1 MIAVNIVNVSLN
13 LAARQILSGLS
24 LEIHDDRV
32 IGLIGPNGA
41 GKSSLL
47 KLIAGEFTPDAGTL
61 TRAKGITVGYLAQ
74 EPILDPDKTALEEA
88 LSAVPE
94 LAQIE
99 ADLARIE
106 VRLSDPAVYGD
117 EKKLARTLDQQ
128 AQLHGRFDA
137 LGGPTFHRRVR
148 DTLLGLGFDES
159 DLHLRVAA
167 LSGGQKK
174 LAGLTRLLMA
184 QPRLLLLDE
193 PDNHLDL
200 AGKAFLEKFIQK
212 YGGAVVIVSHD
223 RYLLDR
229 IVDEIADLE
238 DGRIEVYPGSYSEF
252 AFEKETRLA
261 RQQQLYQVQQREISR
276 LEAAAKR
283 LLVWGR
289 TYDNE
294 KLVKRGK
301 NILTRIE
308 KMDKIDRPMLNRKR
322 IGLALEG
329 WRGSNKVLEITGL
342 SKSFNAVSQAQ
353 TVAIL
358 RDVNLLIRH
367 GERVAL
373 VGPNGAGKS
382 LLMRMILGQEMPD
395 AGEIVI
401 GPSVE
406 IGHYAQ
412 HHETLD
418 FSQTLIDTVRRAKPM
433 SENAAVAFLLKF
445 LYSYRQIRQR
455 VGDLSGGERSR
466 LQLALLMLGGA
477 NFLLLDEPTNNL
489 DIASA
494 EVLEAA
500 LDDFEG
506 TVLTIS
512 HDRYFVDRI
521 AGRVVELKD
530 GVITEPL
537 GSYGEYL
544 MALGS

>member
-1 MIAVNIVNVSLN
+1 MIAINVVHISLN
-13 LAARQILSGLS
+13 LAGRQILSDLS
-24 LEIHDDRV
+24 LEIHAERV
-32 IGLIGPNGA
+32 IGLVGPNGA

-47 KLIAGEFTPDAGTL
+47 KLIAGEHTLDAGTL

-74 EPILDPDKTALEEA
+74 EPILDPDRTALEEA

-99 ADLARIE
+99 AELARIE
-106 VRLSDPAVYGD
+106 LSLSDPAVYGD
-117 EKKLARTLDQQ
+117 EKRLVRALDQQ
-128 AQLHGRFDA
+128 ARLHARFDA
-137 LGGPTFHRRVR
+137 LEGATFHQRVR
-148 DTLLGLGFDES
+148 ETLIGLGFDES
-159 DLHLRVAA
+159 DLHVRVAA

-174 LAGLTRLLMA
+174 LVGLTRLLMA
-184 QPRLLLLDE
+184 QPGVLLLDE

-200 AGKAFLEKFIQK
+200 AGKAFLERFIQQVK
-212 YGGAVVIVSHD
+212 SAVVIVSHD

-238 DGRIEVYPGSYSEF
+238 DGHIVVYPGSYSEF
-252 AFEKETRLA
+252 AYEKETRLA
-261 RQQQLYQVQQREISR
+261 RQQQLYQVQQREIRR

-283 LLVWGR
+283 LLIWGR

-294 KLVKRGK
+294 KLIKRGK

-308 KMDKIDRPMLNRKR
+308 KMDKIDRPLLNRKR
-322 IGLALEG
+322 IGLALDG
-329 WRGSNKVLEITGL
+329 WRGSNKVLEITRL
-342 SKSFNAVSQAQ
+342 AKSFEAGSNGPAI
-353 TVAIL
+353 TIL

-382 LLMRMILGQEMPD
+382 LLMRTLLGQETPD
-395 AGEIVI
+395 AGEIVV

-418 FSQTLIDTVRRAKPM
+418 FSQSLIDTVRRARPM
-433 SENAAVAFLLKF
+433 SESDAVAFLLKF
-445 LYSYRQIRQR
+445 LYSYRQMRQQ

-466 LQLALLMLGGA
+466 LQLALLMLGSA

-494 EVLEAA
+494 EALEAA

-506 TVLTIS
+506 TLLTIS
-512 HDRYFVDRI
+512 HDRYFVDRV
-521 AGRVVELKD
+521 AGRIVELSE
-530 GVITEPL
+530 GVIVEHP
-537 GSYGEYL
+537 GSYSEYL
-544 MALGS
+544 AAMA

>member
-1 MIAVNIVNVSLN
+1 MLALNIVNISLH
-13 LAARQILSGLS
+13 LAARPILSGLS
-24 LEIHDDRV
+24 LEIHNDRV
-32 IGLIGPNGA
+32 VGLVGPNGA

-47 KLIAGEFTPDAGTL
+47 KVIAGEHKPDAGTV
-61 TRAKGITVGYLAQ
+61 TRAKGLTVGYLAQ
-74 EPILDPDKTALEEA
+74 EPVLDPDKTALEEA

-106 VRLSDPAVYGD
+106 ARLSNPAVYGD
-117 EKKLARTLDQQ
+117 EKKLARALDRQ
-128 AQLHGRFDA
+128 AQLHERFEA
-137 LGGPTFHRRVR
+137 LGGPTFDQRVR
-148 DTLLGLGFDES
+148 DTLAGLGFERA
-159 DLHLRVAA
+159 DLHTRVSA
-167 LSGGQKK
+167 LSGGQRK
-174 LAGLTRLLMA
+174 LVGLTRLLML

-200 AGKAFLEKFIQK
+200 DGKAFLEGFIRD
-212 YGGAVVIVSHD
+212 YAGAVVIVSHD

-229 IVDEIADLE
+229 VVDEIADLE
-238 DGRIEVYPGSYSEF
+238 GGRVEVFSGTYSEY

-261 RQQQLYQVQQREISR
+261 RQQQMYQVQQREINR
-276 LEAAAKR
+276 LETAAKR

-294 KLVKRGK
+294 KLIKRGK
-301 NILTRIE
+301 NILNRIE
-308 KMDKIDRPMLNRKR
+308 KMDKVDRPILNRRR
-322 IGLALEG
+322 IGLELDG

-342 SKSFNAVSQAQ
+342 AKAFDGEP
-353 TVAIL
+353 IL
-358 RDVNLLIRH
+358 RSVNLLVRH
-367 GERVAL
+367 GERAAL

-382 LLMRMILGQEMPD
+382 LLMRTILGQETPD

-406 IGHYAQ
+406 IGYYSQ

-433 SENAAVAFLLKF
+433 SEGAAVAFLGKF
-445 LYSYRQIRQR
+445 LYAYRQTRQQ

-466 LQLALLMLGGA
+466 LQLALLMLSSA

-512 HDRYFVDRI
+512 HDRYFLDRI
-521 AGRVVELKD
+521 AGRIVELHD
-530 GVITEPL
+530 GVIVEHS
-537 GSYGEYL
+537 GGYSAYL
-544 MALGS
+544 EATTKV